1 MGASAFD
8 ADSVFSADESK
19 SPRGSPERPTTYE
32 SPSKEYS
39 EDHFRKSSDGDAET
53 HRFSFSSYTV
63 AFLQLS
69 KSPICPMNFFSLCS
83 SFFPRLA
90 EALMNLLGV
99 ILTTMMILIQ
109 YGASIL
115 RQVILLF
122 ACSYLLKL

>member
-19 SPRGSPERPTTYE
+19 SPRGSPERPTAYE

-39 EDHFRKSSDGDAET
+39 EDHFRKSSEGDAET
-53 HRFSFSSYTV
+53 HRFSFSPYTV
-63 AFLQLS
+63 TLLKLS
-69 KSPICPMNFFSLCS
+69 KSPNCPVDFFSPCS
-83 SFFPRLA
+83 SFFPRIA

-122 ACSYLLKL
+122 ACSYLLNL